1 MFFQQNKEQLY
12 NGTKHSLQCDKIF
25 QTCCKIQILGRWS
38 ETFERDFNS
47 RWLMHYMSLVNS
59 VATLNSV
66 ITEK

>member
-47 RWLMHYMSLVNS
+47 R
-59 VATLNSV
+59 
-66 ITEK
+66 